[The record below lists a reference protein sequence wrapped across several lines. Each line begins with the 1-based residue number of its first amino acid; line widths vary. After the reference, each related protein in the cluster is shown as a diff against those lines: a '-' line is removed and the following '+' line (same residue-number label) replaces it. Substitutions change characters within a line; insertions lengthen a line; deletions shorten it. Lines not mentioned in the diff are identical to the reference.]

1 MFHLPPNL
9 ANILEINLTIL
20 DKILGVRVIKTLSL
34 SMHRLSARRISLC
47 RRCHGFTR
55 LRSIEP
61 VPLQT
66 FTNPNFCICTQPNIQ
81 FPRHLIR
88 SFSSKHSSLKPHFQ
102 KILVANR
109 GEIACRIIRTAKKL
123 GIRTVAVYSEQ
134 DRDAMFVMMADEAY
148 EIGPAPSNESYL
160 NMKKIIQI
168 AKQCN
173 AQAIHPGYG
182 FLSENASFAEAV
194 ENADLVFI
202 GPPAQ
207 AIRDMG
213 SKSASKNI
221 MTNAKVPVIPGY
233 HGDNQDDGFLLE
245 QADKIG
251 YPVLIKA
258 VSGGGGKGM
267 RIVEN
272 RDDFLESLN
281 SSRRESL
288 KSFNDDRV
296 LVEKYLTTPRHVE
309 VQIFADKFG
318 NIVHLFERDCSVQ
331 RRHQKIL
338 EEAPAPNISSSL
350 RKQLGEKA
358 VAAAKAVNYV
368 GAGTVEFILDAF
380 HPDSNHFYFMEMN
393 TRLQVEH
400 PVTEMIT
407 GFDLVEWQLSIAAGN
422 LLSVSQNDISINGH
436 AFEARIY
443 AENPD
448 NQFLPDTGR
457 LIYISTPIAS
467 KSLRLETGVRQG
479 DIISVYY
486 DPVIS
491 KLVVHGKDR
500 NTALNALINALK
512 QYYMIGLNTNI
523 AFLIKIASHPAFRA
537 GHVET
542 GFIQKYKDALFP
554 IINVNEQDLLYNIA
568 ALSLCIFQQN
578 IPLGYPRELLGYRS
592 LVSISKYCFEFYYP
606 GNRRDYSCTIEH
618 ENDFTVRIYHRNNE
632 KNQDIL
638 LDSVIKFDMK
648 SSNKDIMDVK
658 LNMMDTIKDFTII
671 KHPNVSDPLSE
682 DWTMI
687 TFTSI
692 MKHTEWIPPIQIK
705 WRDSRKLYDTLVL
718 ASNEANTGDK
728 SSMTMIKAPT
738 PCKIASVSN
747 YICRYILIEY

>member
-1 MFHLPPNL
+1 
-9 ANILEINLTIL
+9 
-20 DKILGVRVIKTLSL
+20 
-34 SMHRLSARRISLC
+34 MHRLSARRISLC
-47 RRCHGFTR
+47 RCHGFTVLSFISPR
-55 LRSIEP
+55 
-61 VPLQT
+61 PLQT
-66 FTNPNFCICTQPNIQ
+66 FSNFCIPLQSSTQ
-81 FPRHLIR
+81 FPHHSIR
-88 SFSSKHSSLKPHFQ
+88 SFSSKRFSLKPHFE

-109 GEIACRIIRTAKKL
+109 GEIACRIIKTAKML

-160 NMKKIIQI
+160 NLKKIIQI
-168 AKQCN
+168 AKQSN

-194 ENADLVFI
+194 ESADLVFI

-221 MTNAKVPVIPGY
+221 MTSAKVPVIPGY
-233 HGDNQDDGFLLE
+233 HGENQDDEFLLE

-267 RIVEN
+267 RIVEH
-272 RDDFLESLN
+272 RDDFFESLE

-318 NIVHLFERDCSVQ
+318 NAVHLFERDCSVQ

-338 EEAPAPNISSSL
+338 EEAPAPNISSYL

-358 VAAAKAVNYV
+358 IAAAKAVNYV
-368 GAGTVEFILDAF
+368 GAGTVEFILDAS
-380 HPDSNHFYFMEMN
+380 HSDSNHFYFMEMN

-407 GFDLVEWQLSIAAGN
+407 GFDLVEWQLSVAAGN
-422 LLSVSQNDISINGH
+422 PLSVSQNDISINGH

-457 LIYISTPIAS
+457 LIYISTPAPS

-479 DIISVYY
+479 DVISVYY
-486 DPVIS
+486 DPMIS
-491 KLVVHGKDR
+491 KLVVHGKNR
-500 NTALNALINALK
+500 NTALNALIHALK
-512 QYYMIGLNTNI
+512 QYHMVGLNTNI
-523 AFLIKIASHPAFRA
+523 AFLIKISSHSEFRA

-542 GFIQKYKDALFP
+542 GFIQKYRNALFP
-554 IINVNEQDLLYNIA
+554 IINVNERDLLYNIV

-578 IPLGYPRELLGYRS
+578 APLGYPKELLGYRS
-592 LVSISKYCFEFYYP
+592 LVSTSKYCFEFYYP
-606 GNRRDYSCTIEH
+606 GNGKDYSCIIEH
-618 ENDFTVRIYHRNNE
+618 KNDFIVRIHHINNE
-632 KNQDIL
+632 KKQDIL
-638 LDSVIKFDMK
+638 LDSVINFDMK
-648 SSNKDIMDVK
+648 SFNKDVTDVK
-658 LNMMDTIKDFTII
+658 LNMMGTMKNFTII
-671 KHPNVSDPLSE
+671 RHKSISDPSSE
-682 DWTMI
+682 DWAMI

-692 MKHTEWIPPIQIK
+692 MNQYIEWIPPIQIK
-705 WRDSRKLYDTLVL
+705 WRDPRKLYDTPVL
-718 ASNEANTGDK
+718 MSSQIKNSDSN
-728 SSMTMIKAPT
+728 SSMIMIKAPT

-747 YICRYILIEY
+747 YICRCILIQ